1 MYDYESY
8 YAEDLN
14 SSSYIETI
22 YKFMMMYSVIL
33 MVVGIVVL
41 VAMYKLFKKC
51 GKPGWAAI
59 IPIYNMWVLLQ
70 IGDLPG
76 WLSLIPGVNVIC
88 VLIAYANIGKKFN
101 KSTAFI
107 LGLIFLTPI
116 FLCILAF
123 GKDKPDK
130 ESENQTV
137 ETSDVPKIM
146 QQYIN
151 NNEVSIPVAT
161 DEIPKPITINGTTS
175 NVIPIQNVKDEEE
188 EILPEIQ
195 ISDNAV
201 SPVPQS
207 QNIEIN
213 NIKSDIIDIKPE
225 IYEGIDET
233 NSIKEEKEPQ
243 FIVPP
248 EKITEN
254 VPLSGNIDSSQNFQ
268 IPTDIFSSPAPV
280 IENTNV
286 EPTTTFSIPDST
298 TQPVEEIPTIEM
310 PNDTLDQNK
319 EIKTVMPINEFNT
332 SDISE
337 ISNKVEENQ
346 TSDSS
351 VPKICPKCGAP
362 LSENAQICFM
372 CGEKF

>member
-14 SSSYIETI
+14 SSSYMETI

-33 MVVGIVVL
+33 MVVGL
-41 VAMYKLFKKC
+41 VALVALYKLFKKC

-146 QQYIN
+146 QQYIGN
-151 NNEVSIPVAT
+151 NDVSIPVAT
-161 DEIPKPITINGTTS
+161 DEIPKPITINETTS
-175 NVIPIQNVKDEEE
+175 NVIPIQNVKEEKKE
-188 EILPEIQ
+188 VLPEVQ
-195 ISDNAV
+195 ISDNDI
-201 SPVPQS
+201 STIPQS
-207 QNIEIN
+207 QNIETN

-233 NSIKEEKEPQ
+233 NPIKDEKEPQ

-248 EKITEN
+248 EKIKEN

-286 EPTTTFSIPDST
+286 EPTINSSVIDFK
-298 TQPVEEIPTIEM
+298 VEEIPTIEIT
-310 PNDTLDQNK
+310 NNTLDQNK
-319 EIKTVMPINEFNT
+319 EIKTVMPINVESDNT
-332 SDISE
+332 NISE

-346 TSDSS
+346 TSNSS
-351 VPKICPKCGAP
+351 VPKICSNCGAS
-362 LSENAQICFM
+362 LAANAELCFIC
-372 CGEKF
+372 GQSLKK